1 MTAQC
6 VTAMVLRIA
15 RCALFLLPVA
25 PLFSDAI
32 SDAQQ
37 RYQQGLAYERLG
49 RLDQAYTELQLAN
62 TLDSSNGKIALA
74 LGVVASRLGRYD
86 SAQRALEQ
94 SITVDANSVASY
106 YHLGMIY
113 ESKGMKDRALDA
125 WSRFVGLSQDETLK
139 AIAQKHIRVLQNP

>member
-1 MTAQC
+1 MK
-6 VTAMVLRIA
+6 IA
-15 RCALFLLPVA
+15 ALLLFMPGLLWA
-25 PLFSDAI
+25 DAV

-49 RLDQAYTELQLAN
+49 RLDEAYTELQLAH
-62 TLDSSNGKIALA
+62 TLDGRNGKIALA

-86 SAQRALEQ
+86 AAQRALEQ
-94 SITVDANSVASY
+94 SITIDANSVASY